1 MRGWAT
7 ALRHPGRTGKLVY
20 AVGAAVLVL
29 AGIVTLTGSGKPGKN
44 SGDNQAAQ
52 IAKSFS
58 LPELGHPG
66 HTISL
71 ASLRGRPVIVNFFAS
86 WCAPCKHETPML
98 AKFADQEAGKVIV
111 IGIDAND
118 SQGAALQFLQTAG
131 VKYPV
136 GFDPFPA
143 RTTTSY
149 GVYALPQTFFLN
161 ATHHI
166 VKHVV
171 GPVTMQVL
179 VAGVELANKDR
190 G

>member
-1 MRGWAT
+1 MSQGWA
-7 ALRHPGRTGKLVY
+7 AGVRHPGRTGKVVY
-20 AVGAAVLVL
+20 ALGAVILVL
-29 AGIVTLTGSGKPGKN
+29 AAITALSGSGKPAK
-44 SGDNQAAQ
+44 STQLPQ
-52 IAKSFS
+52 VAKSFS

-71 ASLRGRPVIVNFFAS
+71 ASLPDQPVIVNFFAS
-86 WCAPCKHETPML
+86 WCGPCKRETPML
-98 AKFADQEAGKVIV
+98 ANFYSRHAGNVIV

-118 SQGAALQFLQTAG
+118 SQSAALRFMRSAG

-136 GFDPFPA
+136 GYDPFPA
-143 RTTTSY
+143 PTTTSY

-161 ATHHI
+161 ASHRI

-171 GPVTMQVL
+171 GPVTSQEL
-179 VAGVELANKDR
+179 AAGVELANKER